1 MKYLNVKY
9 VNGGSR
15 EITAEALRGKVF
27 VKPSNEFIEEVNRE
41 HLRIDAF
48 YSGATTASV
57 YRGFYILDCIEDSKP
72 TVDERIDL
80 EKSIAKLPPFEEYVT
95 DEYKFLIIIGDSDS
109 DLLNKRD
116 NVDNIRMRYI
126 NAIDELQ
133 RAEEMY
139 NLKLRKTKD
148 IVKNY
153 EINSSGEVI
162 IEFEDVVAE
171 DTDAELDDIELGTL
185 KFAVKLDDPGYQPRL
200 IHGTNPQSTMFTSN
214 SYHPHQLDS
223 NGRCCFG
230 GHTAEL
236 VQGLAM
242 FQMDV
247 VQAVLYNFAHSF
259 TSSDEAGGSAR
270 VWLGEEMEG
279 IVELVTGGTAHE
291 SEAVW
296 SDREEGYILD
306 GDSEWSEFSQDYLL
320 REGAVYSD
328 VDNSWIHE
336 AEAVEMPDGEYV
348 HEDSDAYTRLHS
360 GELAYADDVVED
372 IDGDN
377 RLISECEY
385 SNSMREYIHK
395 DVAIEVDGDWYTEEY
410 LNKIAT
416 QDEEGQWIFND
427 SI

>member
-15 EITAEALRGKVF
+15 ELGAEALRGKVF
-27 VKPSNEFIEEVNRE
+27 VNPSDEFIEEVNRE
-41 HLRIDAF
+41 YLMIDTF
-48 YSGATTASV
+48 YSGSTTANV
-57 YRGFYILDCIEDSKP
+57 YRGFYILYSIGDSKP

-80 EKSIAKLPPFEEYVT
+80 EKSIAKLPPFEDYIT
-95 DEYKFLIIIGDSDS
+95 DEYKFLIIIGDGEY
-109 DLLNKRD
+109 DLLHKREA
-116 NVDNIRMRYI
+116 VDSLRMRYI

-133 RAEEMY
+133 RAEEWN
-139 NLKLRKTKD
+139 NLKLRKAKD

-185 KFAVKLDDPGYQPRL
+185 KFAVKLDNPEYQPRL
-200 IHGTNPQSTMFTSN
+200 IYGTNPQSTNFTGN
-214 SYHPHQLDS
+214 AYHPHQLNSD
-223 NGRCCFG
+223 GRCCFG

-236 VQGLAM
+236 VQGLTM

-247 VQAVLYNFAHSF
+247 VQAVLYNFAHSY
-259 TSSDEAGGSAR
+259 TSSDEAGESAKI
-270 VWLGEEMEG
+270 WLGMDMEDM
-279 IVELVTGGTAHE
+279 VELVTGGTAPV
-291 SEAVW
+291 SEVVW
-296 SDREEGYILD
+296 SEREGGNILD
-306 GDSEWSEFSQDYLL
+306 DESIWSEFSQDLL
-320 REGAVYSD
+320 IRERAVYSD

-336 AEAVEMPDGEYV
+336 DDAVEMPDGEYV
-348 HEDSDAYTRLHS
+348 HEDSDAYTRLHT
-360 GELAYADDVVED
+360 GELAYAEDVVED

-385 SNSMREYIHK
+385 SRSMREYIHK

-410 LNKIAT
+410 LDENAT
-416 QDEEGQWIFND
+416 QDEEGQWILDDN
-427 SI
+427 I

>member
-9 VNGGSR
+9 VNGGNR

-27 VKPSNEFIEEVNRE
+27 VKPSNEFITAVNLE
-41 HLRIDAF
+41 HGLLDSF
-48 YSGATTASV
+48 YSGNTTAHV
-57 YRGFYILDCIEDSKP
+57 YNGFYILDCIGDLKP
-72 TVDERIDL
+72 AADERIEL
-80 EKSIAKLPPFEEYVT
+80 EKSIAKLSSFEEYIT
-95 DEYKFLIIIGDSDS
+95 DEYKLLIITGDDDFELSG
-109 DLLNKRD
+109 KRD
-116 NVDNIRMRYI
+116 AVDGLRMRYI

-133 RAEEMY
+133 RAEEW
-139 NLKLRKTKD
+139 NKLKLRKAKD

-171 DTDAELDDIELGTL
+171 DTEAELDDIELGTL
-185 KFAVKLDDPGYQPRL
+185 KFAVKLDNPEYQPRL
-200 IHGTNPQSTMFTSN
+200 IYGTNPQSTNFTAN
-214 SYHPHQLDS
+214 AYHPHQLDG

-236 VQGLAM
+236 VQGLTM
-242 FQMDV
+242 LQMDV

-259 TSSDEAGGSAR
+259 TSSDEAGESAK
-270 VWLGEEMEG
+270 VWLGMDMEG
-279 IVELVTGGTAHE
+279 VVDLVTGGTAPE

-296 SDREEGYILD
+296 SEREYGYILEND
-306 GDSEWSEFSQDYLL
+306 AVWSEFAQDSLL

-336 AEAVEMPDGEYV
+336 DDAVVMPDGEYV
-348 HEDSDAYTRLHS
+348 HEDSDAYVVLHS
-360 GELAYADDVVED
+360 GEYAYAED
-372 IDGDN
+372 AIVNIDGDN
-377 RLISECEY
+377 MLISECEY
-385 SNSMREYIHK
+385 SHSMGEYINK
-395 DVAIEVDGDWYTEEY
+395 EAAIEVDGDWYTEEY
-410 LNKIAT
+410 LDENAT